1 MQKINERGIF
11 NLQDLINYGLHNFK
25 QDLLKEWENVLY
37 FDNTTRIDP
46 LTILSKQVVLN
57 NSNNHTCK
65 VTGVNISMQKKNS
78 ILLSHTGLKYYYETD
93 KRIFEQ
99 IKRRYLSKIWF
110 TSNFEIQIKEI
121 AHNIRN
127 TDSNQRIKQN
137 KLYNSQQIN
146 LLNQF
151 TI

>member
-1 MQKINERGIF
+1 MQKDE
-11 NLQDLINYGLHNFK
+11 
-25 QDLLKEWENVLY
+25 
-37 FDNTTRIDP
+37 
-46 LTILSKQVVLN
+46 
-57 NSNNHTCK
+57 
-65 VTGVNISMQKKNS
+65 S
-78 ILLSHTGLKYYYETD
+78 ILLSHSGIKYYLENNPNT
-93 KRIFEQ
+93 FEK
-99 IKRRYLSKIWF
+99 IKTEYLSSIWLNSDLK
-110 TSNFEIQIKEI
+110 TQIKEI